1 MPPPLNEEAASW
13 YRAGSA
19 CCLLFAAYSVGGGRL
34 PLPGILK
41 MKSINPRK
49 VIHEI
54 SRRKDWPRDAVS
66 RKLNQ

>member
-19 CCLLFAAYSVGGGRL
+19 CCLLFAAYSVGGGKL
-34 PLPGILK
+34 PLPGIPK
-41 MKSINPRK
+41 VKRINPRK

-54 SRRKDWPRDAVS
+54 SRRKDWPKDAGS
-66 RKLNQ
+66 RKLNE

>member
-34 PLPGILK
+34 PLPGISENEENQSWK
-41 MKSINPRK
+41 GHPRNF
-49 VIHEI
+49 HMEGLAEGC
-54 SRRKDWPRDAVS
+54 R
-66 RKLNQ
+66 

>member
-34 PLPGILK
+34 LSRGFQK
-41 MKSINPRK
+41 MRSLNP
-49 VIHEI
+49 
-54 SRRKDWPRDAVS
+54 
-66 RKLNQ
+66 

>member
-34 PLPGILK
+34 PLPGHPENEEIQSL
-41 MKSINPRK
+41 K

-54 SRRKDWPRDAVS
+54 SRRKDWPRDAGS
-66 RKLNQ
+66 